1 MRPYPAAHCSPISRN
16 FNPHPPPLPVPFFEL
31 IFGRNGKEWWS
42 KISHRITPGWRWPF
56 FLSLFIPWLQHSHV
70 RKVLL
75 TSGKHTPVTPK
86 NPHVAEEADYSQ
98 FLVVLNFS
106 FVLQYTHML
115 VFIYTDAI
123 EINWKAFLEINSRRV
138 FWATK
143 IVKWSKQHQPEY
155 GQVLGQPI
163 IKSIDVLH
171 VCIEEHQN
179 ETTIT
184 KTPKL
189 A

>member
-1 MRPYPAAHCSPISRN
+1 MALSSGTLSDLVRLSLGILTLLPPP
-16 FNPHPPPLPVPFFEL
+16 PHPPRPPL
-31 IFGRNGKEWWS
+31 W
-42 KISHRITPGWRWPF
+42 ITMWQKWQRVMKQNIAHNHSRLTMTIL
-56 FLSLFIPWLQHSHV
+56 LSLFIPWLQHSHV

-123 EINWKAFLEINSRRV
+123 EINWKSIPWNRKSSCVLSDKDRQVIKTTPARV
-138 FWATK
+138 
-143 IVKWSKQHQPEY
+143 WSSAR
-155 GQVLGQPI
+155 QPI
-163 IKSIDVLH
+163 IKSYFIL
-171 VCIEEHQN
+171 
-179 ETTIT
+179 TI
-184 KTPKL
+184 KTVTS